1 MANKQISFANGLHSI
16 HFSSGMML
24 RGFYPCSNSLAS
36 LHCPNE
42 SSFCPKYPAGKILFR
57 TTFTVDSRKCTSR
70 YWAKR
75 GHDSRT
81 VVSAVTDEEGRG
93 RRGKEWK
100 GVLPMMGVQ
109 EFIGEK
115 LFRMVAGAT
124 SAPVGQFIA
133 SPPTFLHSLDPR
145 VKQAWLLALV
155 VLPSRS
161 HMVIRVGLVLFLALL
176 SIWTLPR
183 DIWQDQLTRM
193 SLLSGILFVMLAL
206 STDGVPPLVQT
217 RTPPAHML
225 HLPNLPSAPGAYSY
239 VLMKLGPLQLTRK
252 GLSLATTASCLSFAV
267 LQSASLCLTTTMP
280 EQLAAALR
288 WYLLPLAHVGAPV
301 DEIVLTLLLSLR
313 FISLVFDEVR
323 NIALGIVAR
332 GINWKN
338 LTLLETVDI
347 LFLYLRRIFNNLFNH
362 AEHISQ
368 AMMARGFHG
377 NAGNHKIYLLTK
389 FSIERADI
397 VAILLLGGLMGLA
410 LLYEY
415 IYF

>member
-1 MANKQISFANGLHSI
+1 
-16 HFSSGMML
+16 ML
-24 RGFYPCSNSLAS
+24 RAIQPCSNSLTS
-36 LHCPNE
+36 LRLPNQ
-42 SSFCPKYPAGKILFR
+42 SGFCPKYPVGNTLFT
-57 TTFTVDSRKCTSR
+57 TTFTVGSRKNTSR
-70 YWAKR
+70 YRATR
-75 GHDSRT
+75 GYGSRT
-81 VVSAVTDEEGRG
+81 VVSAVTNEEGRG

-100 GVLPMMGVQ
+100 GVLPMVGVQ

-115 LFRMVAGAT
+115 FFRMVAGAT

-133 SPPTFLHSLDPR
+133 SPSTFLHSLDPR
-145 VKQAWLLALV
+145 IKQAWLLALV
-155 VLPSRS
+155 VLPARS

-183 DIWQDQLTRM
+183 DIWQDQLIRM

-206 STDGVPPLVQT
+206 GTDGVPPLVQM

-225 HLPNLPSAPGAYSY
+225 HMPSLPPAPGGYSY
-239 VLMKLGPLQLTRK
+239 VVMKLGPLQLTRK
-252 GLSLATTASCLSFAV
+252 GLSLAATASCLSFAV

-323 NIALGIVAR
+323 NIALGVVAR
-332 GINWKN
+332 GIKWKN
-338 LTLLETVDI
+338 LTVLETVDI
-347 LFLYLRRIFNNLFNH
+347 LFLYLRRIFNNLFSH

-377 NAGNHKIYLLTK
+377 NAGDHKIYLLTK
-389 FSIERADI
+389 FSIKRADI

>member
-1 MANKQISFANGLHSI
+1 
-16 HFSSGMML
+16 ML
-24 RGFYPCSNSLAS
+24 RAIQPCSNSLTS
-36 LHCPNE
+36 LRLPNQ
-42 SSFCPKYPAGKILFR
+42 SGFCPKYPVGNTLFT
-57 TTFTVDSRKCTSR
+57 TTFTVGSRKNTSR
-70 YWAKR
+70 YRATR
-75 GHDSRT
+75 GYGSRT
-81 VVSAVTDEEGRG
+81 VVSAVTNEEGRG

-100 GVLPMMGVQ
+100 GVLPMVGVQ

-115 LFRMVAGAT
+115 FFRMVAGAT

-133 SPPTFLHSLDPR
+133 SPSTFLHSLDPR

-155 VLPSRS
+155 VLPARS

-183 DIWQDQLTRM
+183 DIWQDQLIRM

-206 STDGVPPLVQT
+206 GTDGVPPLVQM

-225 HLPNLPSAPGAYSY
+225 HMPSLPPAPGGYSY
-239 VLMKLGPLQLTRK
+239 VVMKLGPLQLTRK
-252 GLSLATTASCLSFAV
+252 GLSLAATASCLSFAV

-332 GINWKN
+332 GIKWKN
-338 LTLLETVDI
+338 LTVLETVDI
-347 LFLYLRRIFNNLFNH
+347 LFLYLRRIFNNLFSH

-377 NAGNHKIYLLTK
+377 NAGDHKIYLLTK
-389 FSIERADI
+389 FSIKTADI
-397 VAILLLGGLMGLA
+397 VAILLLGGLIGLA

>member
-1 MANKQISFANGLHSI
+1 
-16 HFSSGMML
+16 ML
-24 RGFYPCSNSLAS
+24 RAIQPCSNSLTS
-36 LHCPNE
+36 LRLPNQ
-42 SSFCPKYPAGKILFR
+42 SGFCPKYPVGNTLFT
-57 TTFTVDSRKCTSR
+57 TTFTVGSRKNTSR
-70 YWAKR
+70 YRATR
-75 GHDSRT
+75 GYGSRT
-81 VVSAVTDEEGRG
+81 VVSAVTNEEGRG

-100 GVLPMMGVQ
+100 GVLPMVGVQ

-115 LFRMVAGAT
+115 FFRMVAGAT

-133 SPPTFLHSLDPR
+133 SPSTFLHSLDPR
-145 VKQAWLLALV
+145 IKQAWLLALV
-155 VLPSRS
+155 VLPARS

-183 DIWQDQLTRM
+183 DIWQDQLIRM

-206 STDGVPPLVQT
+206 GTDGVPPLVQM

-225 HLPNLPSAPGAYSY
+225 HMPSLPPAPGGYSY
-239 VLMKLGPLQLTRK
+239 VVMKLGPLQLTRK
-252 GLSLATTASCLSFAV
+252 GLSLAATASCLSFAV

-332 GINWKN
+332 GIKWKN
-338 LTLLETVDI
+338 LTVLETVDI
-347 LFLYLRRIFNNLFNH
+347 LFLYLRRIFNNLFSH

-377 NAGNHKIYLLTK
+377 NAGDHKIYLLTK
-389 FSIERADI
+389 FSIKRADI
-397 VAILLLGGLMGLA
+397 VAILLLGGLIGLA

>member
-1 MANKQISFANGLHSI
+1 
-16 HFSSGMML
+16 ML
-24 RGFYPCSNSLAS
+24 RAIQPCSNSLTS
-36 LHCPNE
+36 LRLPNQ
-42 SSFCPKYPAGKILFR
+42 SGFCPKYPVGNTLFT
-57 TTFTVDSRKCTSR
+57 TTFTVGSRKNTSR
-70 YWAKR
+70 YRATR
-75 GHDSRT
+75 GYGSRT
-81 VVSAVTDEEGRG
+81 VVSAVTNEEGRG

-100 GVLPMMGVQ
+100 GVLPMVGVQ

-115 LFRMVAGAT
+115 FFRMVAGAT

-133 SPPTFLHSLDPR
+133 SPSTFLHSLDPR

-155 VLPSRS
+155 VLPARS

-183 DIWQDQLTRM
+183 DIWQDQLIRM

-206 STDGVPPLVQT
+206 GTDGVPPLVQM

-225 HLPNLPSAPGAYSY
+225 HMPSLPPARGAYSY
-239 VLMKLGPLQLTRK
+239 VVMKLGPLQLTRK
-252 GLSLATTASCLSFAV
+252 GLSLAATASCLSFAV

-332 GINWKN
+332 GIKWKN
-338 LTLLETVDI
+338 LTVLETVDI
-347 LFLYLRRIFNNLFNH
+347 LFLYLRRIFNNLFSH

-377 NAGNHKIYLLTK
+377 NAGDHKIYLLTK
-389 FSIERADI
+389 FSIKTADI

>member
-1 MANKQISFANGLHSI
+1 
-16 HFSSGMML
+16 ML
-24 RGFYPCSNSLAS
+24 RAIQPCSNSLTS
-36 LHCPNE
+36 LRLPNQ
-42 SSFCPKYPAGKILFR
+42 SGFCPKYPVGNTLFT
-57 TTFTVDSRKCTSR
+57 TTFTVGSRKNTSR
-70 YWAKR
+70 YRATR
-75 GHDSRT
+75 GYGSRT
-81 VVSAVTDEEGRG
+81 VVSAVTNEEGRG

-100 GVLPMMGVQ
+100 GVLPMVGVQ

-115 LFRMVAGAT
+115 FFRMVAGAT

-133 SPPTFLHSLDPR
+133 SPSTFLHSLDPR
-145 VKQAWLLALV
+145 IKQAWLLALV
-155 VLPSRS
+155 VLPARS

-183 DIWQDQLTRM
+183 DIWQDQLIRM

-206 STDGVPPLVQT
+206 GTDGVPPLVQM

-225 HLPNLPSAPGAYSY
+225 HMPSLPPAPGGYSY
-239 VLMKLGPLQLTRK
+239 VVMKLGPLQLTRK
-252 GLSLATTASCLSFAV
+252 GLSLAATASCLSFAV

-332 GINWKN
+332 GIKWKN
-338 LTLLETVDI
+338 LTVLETVDI
-347 LFLYLRRIFNNLFNH
+347 LFLYLRRIFNNLFSH

-377 NAGNHKIYLLTK
+377 NAGDHKIYLLTK
-389 FSIERADI
+389 FSIKTADI